1 MLLDTGLQFTTK
13 KSFLNQH
20 LFVTTISV
28 VDHIQYPRRVPIPWK
43 KMQHF
48 CIAIV
53 KHFEYFTGKTIH
65 PHICNRYR
73 PTFYTQHVL
82 RLIHRT
88 PYKAAVERLESS
100 LILAIDMCN

>member
-1 MLLDTGLQFTTK
+1 MLLDTGPQFTTK

-28 VDHIQYPRRVPIPWK
+28 VDHIQYPRRVPTPWK

-53 KHFEYFTGKTIH
+53 KNNSILSTLPVKRST
-65 PHICNRYR
+65 HISATDIGLLFIPNM
-73 PTFYTQHVL
+73 F
-82 RLIHRT
+82 
-88 PYKAAVERLESS
+88 SG
-100 LILAIDMCN
+100 